1 MARYAA
7 LLLLVLVLDLRSP
20 SQAVQRAYIYKG
32 KTIHY
37 FVRTFRPPVP
47 MSPDLKRMNQDSA
60 ANCAIL
66 FLSRL
71 RDDDIQGA
79 AQLTTNPEHV
89 FNLYSKSRARIG
101 GPGFLDQ
108 ISKVFGDNLNYVH
121 ELVIG
126 NEHALIVD
134 KLPGLAHYLR
144 ERNGTFLMEFP
155 QLGFGPSE
163 IDQLSVLVNEN
174 EAGKL
179 KFE

>member
-108 ISKVFGDNLNYVH
+108 ISKVFGDNLN
-121 ELVIG
+121 
-126 NEHALIVD
+126 
-134 KLPGLAHYLR
+134 
-144 ERNGTFLMEFP
+144 
-155 QLGFGPSE
+155 
-163 IDQLSVLVNEN
+163 
-174 EAGKL
+174 
-179 KFE
+179 